1 MTELIVSLA
10 PLLLIDALNPIL
22 FALLVVAAGSG
33 RPAANTTALL
43 AGHTAAYFGAG
54 VAIAYALDAITYRL
68 DHPKPVDFVVE
79 LVVGL
84 VCLWVLYTSRS
95 GTKSDKP
102 GDKGQMAPG
111 QSFVI
116 GAIINFVGMPFAIP
130 YFAVISQIL
139 KADLST
145 GSSFVTLGIYNFLY
159 ALPFALVPVAVIV
172 FGDRCRPM
180 LARISGALTGLANKF
195 MPFLLFAV
203 AAALRADAIV
213 FFVRGSSLF

>member
-1 MTELIVSLA
+1 MTELVISLT
-10 PLLLIDALNPIL
+10 PLLLVDAINPIL

-33 RPAANTTALL
+33 RPVSNTLSLL

-54 VAIAYALDAITYRL
+54 VAIAYALDTITYRL

-84 VCLWVLYTSRS
+84 VCLWAVYASRS

-102 GDKGQMAPG
+102 DEKGQMTPSQG
-111 QSFVI
+111 FVI
-116 GAIINFVGMPFAIP
+116 GAVINFVGMPFAIP
-130 YFAVISQIL
+130 YFAAISQIL

-145 GSSFVTLGIYNFLY
+145 GSSFVALGIYNFVY
-159 ALPFALVPVAVIV
+159 ALPFALVPIAVMV

-180 LARISGALTGLANKF
+180 LARISATLTGMANKL

-203 AAALRADAIV
+203 AAALLADAIV